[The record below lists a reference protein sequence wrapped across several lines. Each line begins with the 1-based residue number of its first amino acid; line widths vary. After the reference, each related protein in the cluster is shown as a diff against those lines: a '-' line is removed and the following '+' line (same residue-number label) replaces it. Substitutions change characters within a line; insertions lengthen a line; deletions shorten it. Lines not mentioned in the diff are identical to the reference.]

1 VPPVSVRDLTA
12 PVDLQGAATLLGLPV
27 DLLRDLATTGS
38 LVAGAIEGSTL
49 VGASVAFLTPTG
61 LHSFR
66 TTVVPDARRRGVGA
80 ALTWH
85 QREWALA
92 AGLGS
97 ITATFDP
104 DNVACARLSLSVGAE
119 LTSYLRAF
127 APDGSDRLVATW
139 ALRSAP
145 VTQAWHGVPN
155 ETAEADGRARPGPEL
170 AAALDGG
177 SHVVGVEDGGTY
189 LLRGP
194 R

>member
-12 PVDLQGAATLLGLPV
+12 PADLHRAASLLSLPV

-38 LVAGAIEGSTL
+38 LVAGAVEGSTL
-49 VGASVAFLTPTG
+49 VGASVGFLTSTG
-61 LHSFR
+61 FHSHL
-66 TTVVPDARRRGVGA
+66 TVVVPEARRRGVGT
-80 ALTWH
+80 ALAWH

-97 ITATFDP
+97 ITGTFDP
-104 DNVACARLSLSVGAE
+104 ENVACARLSLSVGAE
-119 LTSYLRAF
+119 LTSYLSAH
-127 APDGSDRLVATW
+127 ADGADRLVATW

-145 VTQAWHGVPN
+145 VTQAWHGVPI
-155 ETAEADGRARPGPEL
+155 EPEAGDRRARPGPEL

-177 SHVVGVEDGGTY
+177 SHVVGVDTDGTY

-194 R
+194 G